1 MREQFTKQLTHL
13 RQDLI
18 GIYTDIDLNLHRA
31 MEALQTGDK
40 QEAREV
46 KRATRAIDKRCEELE
61 DSAYQLIAL
70 QNPLASDLRLL
81 QFFIYVDFN
90 LQRMSSHVRNLARFA
105 KRLADKNVPPALL
118 ELLQHQADL
127 VYLLLS
133 VTVKTV
139 VQNNLAEVAE
149 LPKLEKPVEALYKGF
164 YKAFTQLET
173 PEEVDAASKVLMA
186 SRMLERV
193 AGNALQIGERLVFL
207 LTGNREP
214 LSEFA
219 NMDEEEL
226 EDMYVGQ
233 NPSLQ
238 KGNKKIEKM
247 TSQIPEIADDQE
259 VATRVREA
267 LELANKKNPFEKNS
281 ATPKR
286 KKSSAS

>member
-18 GIYTDIDLNLHRA
+18 GIYTDIDLNLHKA
-31 MEALQTGDK
+31 MDALNAGDK

-105 KRLADKNVPPALL
+105 KRLSDKNVPPALL

-127 VYLLLS
+127 VYMLLS
-133 VTVKTV
+133 VTVKTMA
-139 VQNNLAEVAE
+139 QNNLAEVAE

-164 YKAFTQLET
+164 YKAFIQLKT

-247 TSQIPEIADDQE
+247 TSQIPEVADDQE

-267 LELANKKNPFEKNS
+267 LELASKKNPFEKD
-281 ATPKR
+281 AAKPKR

>member
-18 GIYTDIDLNLHRA
+18 GIYTDIDLCLHKA
-31 MEALQTGDK
+31 IQALEAGDK
-40 QEAREV
+40 QQARGV

-90 LQRMSSHVRNLARFA
+90 LQRMSSHVRNLARLA
-105 KRLADKNVPPALL
+105 KQLSDKHVPPALL

-127 VYLLLS
+127 VYMLLS

-139 VQNNLAEVAE
+139 AQNDLAEVAE

-164 YKAFTQLET
+164 YKAFTQLKT

-214 LSEFA
+214 LGEFA
-219 NMDEEEL
+219 HMDEEEL

-238 KGNKKIEKM
+238 KGKKKIEKM
-247 TSQIPEIADDQE
+247 TSQIPEVAHAQE

-267 LELANKKNPFEKNS
+267 LELASKKNPFEKDDMKS
-281 ATPKR
+281 KR
-286 KKSSAS
+286 KKSSSS